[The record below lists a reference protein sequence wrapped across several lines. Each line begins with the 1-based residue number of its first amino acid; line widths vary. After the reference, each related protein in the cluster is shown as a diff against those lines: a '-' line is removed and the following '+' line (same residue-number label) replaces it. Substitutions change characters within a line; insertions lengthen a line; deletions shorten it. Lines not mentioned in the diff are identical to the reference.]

1 VEVLEALGDAGV
13 RRIGAVASGGRAPE
27 QIDLRV
33 PTAVVVGH
41 EAAGLDEELPVD
53 ELVTIP
59 MHATESMNVAMAGTV
74 LLHEA
79 ARQRRVRP

>member
-1 VEVLEALGDAGV
+1 
-13 RRIGAVASGGRAPE
+13 
-27 QIDLRV
+27 V
-33 PTAVVVGH
+33 PTAIVVGH
-41 EAAGLDEELPVD
+41 EALGLEIGGLDAELPLD

-79 ARQRRVRP
+79 ARQRRTRP

>member
-13 RRIGAVASGGRAPE
+13 RRVGAVASGGRAPE
-27 QIDLRV
+27 LVDLRV
-33 PTAVVVGH
+33 PTAIVVGH
-41 EAAGLDEELPVD
+41 EAVGLDAELPLD

-59 MHATESMNVAMAGTV
+59 MHSVESMNVAMAGTV

-79 ARQRRVRP
+79 ARQRRARP